1 MRRWL
6 IAIITL
12 AILAVMPQAIT
23 SQTITLDVFPR
34 VLVCT
39 PQQTK
44 TVRVLVRISPDPAN
58 TEWDLAWISS
68 SNASGKR
75 TRQLDDLSPK
85 SYTLYVDID
94 CATYLFQACVYQGE
108 KKSCVEQLVR
118 KPEGG
123 DHAVSGVGYSVQVR
137 GVHGRF
143 EG

>member
-6 IAIITL
+6 IAITTL

-23 SQTITLDVFPR
+23 SQTITLDVFPK

-39 PQQTK
+39 PQQMK
-44 TVRVLVRISPDPAN
+44 TVRVLVRITPDPAN

-68 SNASGKR
+68 ANTAGKR
-75 TRQLDDLSPK
+75 TRQIDETSPK
-85 SYTLYVDID
+85 THTVYVDVY

-123 DHAVSGVGYSVQVR
+123 KDALSGVGYSVQVR
-137 GVHGRF
+137 RFHGRT